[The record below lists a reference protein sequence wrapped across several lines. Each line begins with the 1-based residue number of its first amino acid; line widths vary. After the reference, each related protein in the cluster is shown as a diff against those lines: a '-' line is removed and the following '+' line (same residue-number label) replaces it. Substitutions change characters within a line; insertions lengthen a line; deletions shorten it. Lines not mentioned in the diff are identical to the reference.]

1 MVMRVM
7 MKNGRGHF
15 LSLNGSDCDD
25 NGGDFD
31 EKNFD
36 EGDYDDTV

>member
-7 MKNGRGHF
+7 MKNGRGNF
-15 LSLNGSDCDD
+15 LSLNGNDCD
-25 NGGDFD
+25 GGDCD